1 MSSGLGQLDQMW
13 ISTMRQI
20 SSAITGSGQE
30 NQSQIGKPLGETGSG
45 ALTLYGLEE
54 RHAVIPQPW
63 LRPIVDEQLSCL
75 VSLVNMKKPL
85 PNSLTYEEAKQSLTL
100 ALAQVRQAFEPASP
114 QEITSSLEVVA
125 EVFRAPLPE
134 RQAFKLYVAV
144 FQDIPGIA
152 FKEACRQIVKT
163 HRYPNLPLP
172 AEFIE
177 ASKPTVEHLKAW
189 RSRLELAV
197 SRL

>member
-1 MSSGLGQLDQMW
+1 MSSGLGQLDQTW
-13 ISTMRQI
+13 ISKMRQI
-20 SSAITGSGQE
+20 SSSITGLEQAS
-30 NQSQIGKPLGETGSG
+30 QSLTGKPHGETGSG

-54 RHAVIPQPW
+54 RYAVIPQPW
-63 LRPIVDEQLSCL
+63 LKPIVDEQLSCL
-75 VSLVNMKKPL
+75 VSLVNMRRPL
-85 PNSLTYEEAKQSLTL
+85 PDSLTYEEAKQSLTL
-100 ALAQVRQAFEPASP
+100 ALARVRQAFEPATP
-114 QEITSSLEVVA
+114 QEITASLEVVA

-144 FQDIPGIA
+144 FQDIPAVA

-177 ASKPTVEHLKAW
+177 AAKPVTEHLKSW

-197 SRL
+197 SRI

>member
-1 MSSGLGQLDQMW
+1 MSSGLGQLGQTW
-13 ISTMRQI
+13 ISKMRQI
-20 SSAITGSGQE
+20 SSSITGLEQA
-30 NQSQIGKPLGETGSG
+30 NQSLTGKPHGETGSG

-54 RHAVIPQPW
+54 RYAVIPQPW
-63 LRPIVDEQLSCL
+63 LKPIVDEQLSCL
-75 VSLVNMKKPL
+75 VSLVNMRRPL
-85 PNSLTYEEAKQSLTL
+85 PDSLTYEEAKQSLTL
-100 ALAQVRQAFEPASP
+100 ALARVRQAFEPATP
-114 QEITSSLEVVA
+114 QEITASLEVVA

-144 FQDIPGIA
+144 FQDIPAVA

-177 ASKPTVEHLKAW
+177 AAKPVTEHLKSW

-197 SRL
+197 SRI

>member
-1 MSSGLGQLDQMW
+1 
-13 ISTMRQI
+13 
-20 SSAITGSGQE
+20 
-30 NQSQIGKPLGETGSG
+30 
-45 ALTLYGLEE
+45 
-54 RHAVIPQPW
+54 
-63 LRPIVDEQLSCL
+63 
-75 VSLVNMKKPL
+75 MKRPL

-100 ALAQVRQAFEPASP
+100 ALAQVRQAFEPATP

-144 FQDIPGIA
+144 FQDIPAVA

-172 AEFIE
+172 VEFIE
-177 ASKPTVEHLKAW
+177 AAKPAIEHLRAW
-189 RSRLELAV
+189 KTRLELAV
-197 SRL
+197 SRI

>member
-1 MSSGLGQLDQMW
+1 MSSGLGQLDQTW
-13 ISTMRQI
+13 ISKMRQI
-20 SSAITGSGQE
+20 SSSITGLEQA
-30 NQSQIGKPLGETGSG
+30 NQSLTGKPHGETGSG

-63 LRPIVDEQLSCL
+63 LKPIVDEQLSCL
-75 VSLVNMKKPL
+75 VSLVNMKRPL
-85 PNSLTYEEAKQSLTL
+85 PDSLTYEEAKQSLTL
-100 ALAQVRQAFEPASP
+100 ALARVRQAFEPATP
-114 QEITSSLEVVA
+114 QEITASLEVVA

-144 FQDIPGIA
+144 FQDIPAVA

-177 ASKPTVEHLKAW
+177 AAKPVTEHLKSW

-197 SRL
+197 SRI

>member
-1 MSSGLGQLDQMW
+1 
-13 ISTMRQI
+13 MRQI

-63 LRPIVDEQLSCL
+63 LRPIVDDQLSCL
-75 VSLVNMKKPL
+75 VSLVNMRRPL
-85 PNSLTYEEAKQSLTL
+85 PDSLTYEEAKQSLTL

-114 QEITSSLEVVA
+114 QEITASLEVVA

-144 FQDIPGIA
+144 LQDVPGVA
-152 FKEACRQIVKT
+152 FKEACRQIVRT

-172 AEFIE
+172 VEFLD
-177 ASKPTVEHLKAW
+177 AAKPVTEHLKAW
-189 RSRLELAV
+189 KNRLEIAV
-197 SRL
+197 TRI